1 MTSGFFRFERSSI
14 LNARIKPYLMV
25 KEGIPFVLVCLLI
38 AGVFAFFGWWIVAAI
53 FVGLTLFMAF
63 FFRDPKR
70 TVPGGDGL
78 IVSAADGRVTRVET
92 TDVGKVVSVF
102 LSPLDVH
109 VNRSPIAG
117 VITNL
122 TYIPGRKMPATSDTA
137 SFENERNSLVIE
149 GDGTS
154 ITVTQI
160 AGIVARRIVCW
171 PKVGDTLERGQ
182 KFGLIKFSSRTD
194 LMMPS
199 SVEILVKVGDRV
211 VGGETVIARF
221 A

>member
-1 MTSGFFRFERSSI
+1 
-14 LNARIKPYLMV
+14 MV

-38 AGVFAFFGWWIVAAI
+38 AGVFAFFGMWIVALI

-63 FFRDPKR
+63 FFRDPRR
-70 TVPGGDGL
+70 TVPGGDRL

-122 TYIPGRKMPATSDTA
+122 TYIPGRKMPATSDVA

-221 A
+221 V

>member
-1 MTSGFFRFERSSI
+1 
-14 LNARIKPYLMV
+14 MV

-38 AGVFAFFGWWIVAAI
+38 AGVFAFFGMWIVAAI

-63 FFRDPKR
+63 FFRDPRR
-70 TVPGGDGL
+70 TIPEGDGL

-137 SFENERNSLVIE
+137 SFENERNLLVIE

-221 A
+221 V